1 MRIAPLEKLNRKT
14 ALQVLLV
21 AVDWAVIF
29 FALVCAQWLRFSTGW
44 FGSTSRLS
52 HQNLLLIFF
61 VSGAWLL
68 IFAGYGLYRERNY
81 FPIMDHL
88 FRVLK
93 AVVIG
98 TLLLLT
104 LVFVLKAHAHLQSRL
119 FIGFGFLTS
128 LAFTLLWRGLI
139 FSKLIYPLFGGKG
152 AGRRAL
158 IVGTGE
164 RGRQLAKHITEYSSL
179 GLDVIGFIQDH
190 PESAT
195 EISSTS
201 TSAAAVSSMRILGST
216 DDIAAVVKKYDVGEI
231 FLGVPSLTHGELINL
246 IDTCKATRL
255 PVTLTSELL
264 DVVSQHS
271 PVGKIDG
278 VPTVTIQPRG
288 FSEVNL
294 VFKRF
299 IDLLIGT
306 AGLIL
311 ALPVLAVSAVLIKLD
326 SSGPIFFRQQRLGRR
341 GRPFTIYKLRTM
353 VSRQNDDIHRKYL
366 REFIANNRNA
376 GNAQN
381 GDQVFKLDND
391 PRVTRVGK
399 YLRRLSID
407 ELPQLINVIR
417 GEMSLV
423 GPRPPLPY
431 EAELYKEW
439 HNKRLQ
445 VKPGITGLWQVTA
458 RSAVSFDDMVML
470 DLYYVEH
477 WSLLFDLQLMLKTI
491 PAAFSGKGAL

>member
-1 MRIAPLEKLNRKT
+1 MRTAILEKLNRKT
-14 ALQVLLV
+14 VRQALLG

-29 FALVCAQWLRFSTGW
+29 FALVFAQWLRFSTGW

-52 HQNLLLIFF
+52 QQNLLLIFF
-61 VSGAWLL
+61 ISGAWLL
-68 IFAGYGLYRERNY
+68 IFAGYGLYRERN
-81 FPIMDHL
+81 FLPIMDQL

-93 AVVIG
+93 AVVTG

-104 LVFVLKAHAHLQSRL
+104 LVFILKAHAHLQSRL
-119 FIGFGFLTS
+119 FIGFGFLIS
-128 LAFTLLWRGLI
+128 LGLTLLWRGLI
-139 FSKLIYPLFGGKG
+139 FSKLIYPLFGGRG

-158 IVGTGE
+158 IVGTGD
-164 RGRQLAKHITEYSSL
+164 RGRQLARHITECPSL
-179 GLDVIGFIQDH
+179 GLDVVGFIENT
-190 PESAT
+190 PE
-195 EISSTS
+195 
-201 TSAAAVSSMRILGST
+201 AAVGITNMRILGGT
-216 DDIAAVVKKYDVGEI
+216 ADIATVVKKYDVGEI
-231 FLGVPSLTHGELINL
+231 FLGVPSLTHGELVSL

-264 DVVSQHS
+264 DVVCQYS
-271 PVGKIDG
+271 PTGKIDG
-278 VPTVTIQPRG
+278 VPAVTIQPRG
-288 FSEVNL
+288 FSEVSL
-294 VFKRF
+294 VLKRF
-299 IDLLIGT
+299 IDLVIGSV
-306 AGLIL
+306 GLLL
-311 ALPVLAVSAVLIKLD
+311 AMPVLAVAALFIKLD
-326 SSGPIFFRQQRLGRR
+326 SPGPILFRQQRLGRH

-353 VSRQNDDIHRKYL
+353 VDHQDDDIHRQYS
-366 REFIANNRNA
+366 REFIANNRTA
-376 GNAQN
+376 GKAQN
-381 GDQVFKLDND
+381 GDTLFKLGND

-399 YLRRLSID
+399 YLRKLSID

-431 EAELYKEW
+431 EAELYKDW

-458 RSAVSFDDMVML
+458 RSTVGFDDMVLL

-477 WSLLFDLQLMLKTI
+477 WSLLFDFQLLLKTI